1 MQIYGHKLIVSAEF
15 KWIKTRLQKG
25 INCLYYDEL
34 MIEKAKKANLD
45 FAILVQNKN
54 EIFLSN
60 ALGAKFLLFEDKK
73 LAQFAAKVA
82 EFYLFDSK
90 LLLIVETLNT
100 LEKAYALGV
109 DGVILK
115 SFIQNFH

>member
-1 MQIYGHKLIVSAEF
+1 MQIYGHKLIKSLEF
-15 KWIKTRLQKG
+15 KWIKTKLEKK
-25 INCLYYDEL
+25 INCFYYDEL
-34 MIEKAKKANLD
+34 MIKKAKNANLD
-45 FAILVQNKN
+45 FAILIQNKN

-60 ALGAKFLLFEDKK
+60 ALEAKFLLFNDEN
-73 LAQFAAKVA
+73 LAHFASKVA

-90 LLLIVETLNT
+90 LLLIVENLNK
-100 LEKAYALGV
+100 LEKAYDLRL